1 MREQFV
7 GVNILNKHLAAVVA
21 LLVSGAASAGCNNY
35 TCEDVKITV
44 VVTIGDGNVLIRTDG
59 NQSSLD
65 CTQESGVYMTLL
77 ASSARFKE
85 IYANVLA
92 FQIAKLPMS
101 FRVNIGSTGCTL
113 AYVYGNT
120 P

>member
-1 MREQFV
+1 
-7 GVNILNKHLAAVVA
+7 
-21 LLVSGAASAGCNNY
+21 
-35 TCEDVKITV
+35 
-44 VVTIGDGNVLIRTDG
+44 VLIRTNG

-85 IYANVLA
+85 MYANILA
-92 FQIAKLPMS
+92 FQLAGQPMS
-101 FRVNIGSTGCTL
+101 FRVNLGSAGCTL

>member
-1 MREQFV
+1 MKKF
-7 GVNILNKHLAAVVA
+7 ISAALAA
-21 LLVSGAASAGCNNY
+21 LLVPGMAWAVCNNY

-44 VVTIGDGNVLIRTDG
+44 MVTIGDGNVLIRTNG

-85 IYANVLA
+85 MYANVLA
-92 FQIAKLPMS
+92 FQLAGQPMS
-101 FRVNIGSTGCTL
+101 FRVNIGSAGCTL

>member
-1 MREQFV
+1 MKKF
-7 GVNILNKHLAAVVA
+7 LSAALAA
-21 LLVSGAASAGCNNY
+21 LLAPGMASAVCSGY
-35 TCEDVKITV
+35 TCEDVKITT
-44 VVTIGDGNVLIRTDG
+44 VVTIGDGNVLIRTNG

-65 CTQESGVYMTLL
+65 CTQESGGYMTLL

-85 IYANVLA
+85 MYANVLA
-92 FQIAKLPMS
+92 FQLAGQPMS
-101 FRVNIGSTGCTL
+101 FRVNIGSAGCTL

>member
-1 MREQFV
+1 MKKIFV
-7 GVNILNKHLAAVVA
+7 AVLASFAPAV
-21 LLVSGAASAGCNNY
+21 ASAVCNNY

-44 VVTIGDGNVLIRTDG
+44 LVTIGDGNVLIRTNG
-59 NQSSLD
+59 NQSMLD

-77 ASSARFKE
+77 ASSPRFKE
-85 IYANVLA
+85 MYANVLA
-92 FQIAKLPMS
+92 FQLAGQPMS
-101 FRVNIGSTGCTL
+101 FRVNTGSAGCTL

>member
-1 MREQFV
+1 MRK
-7 GVNILNKHLAAVVA
+7 ILSAAVAA
-21 LLVSGAASAGCNNY
+21 LLVPGMASAACSSY
-35 TCEDVKITV
+35 TCEDVKVTTV
-44 VVTIGDGNVLIRTDG
+44 VTFGDGNVLIRTNG

-65 CTQESGVYMTLL
+65 CTQEGGIYMTLL
-77 ASSARFKE
+77 ASSPRFKE
-85 IYANVLA
+85 MYANVLA
-92 FQIAKLPMS
+92 FQLAGQPMS